1 MIPAIEALYDAWVCD
16 PKPHLWPDYLRDHPM
31 KAHGLYCFRE
41 GLRLGLLLASDAF
54 LSEIGP

>member
-1 MIPAIEALYDAWVCD
+1 MIPDIEALYNAWVCD

-54 LSEIGP
+54 L

>member
-1 MIPAIEALYDAWVCD
+1 MIPDIEALYNAWVCD
-16 PKPHLWPDYLRDHPM
+16 PKPPLWPDDLRDHPM